1 MTIHHSLLLVEGRQ
15 DALFLSKIFQLH
27 GFRYIN
33 NIDEAP
39 DRWSIFINQQRKKEH
54 LAKLNAN
61 RPGLQLHELFEGVC
75 LIDQGRSIV
84 IQAVGGKRN
93 KFRDKLDAIN
103 VQLED
108 GLASLN
114 AIGLLPDA
122 DNNRDGAIQSSRQYL
137 QAYGFNESVVQDSTH
152 GTPTIGIFSLPNGQ
166 SQGGLEELLHECASV
181 VYPNLLN
188 GAKQYVNAIVTQQD
202 RYEAEDI
209 HELRTPQGPAKAV
222 VGCIASVLAP
232 GATIQVSLA
241 NHRWVCETSIAAI
254 NAPSVNA
261 LTTFLRQL
269 CGLV

>member
-15 DALFLSKIFQLH
+15 DSLFLSKIFQLH

-33 NIDEAP
+33 NIDEVP
-39 DRWSIFINQQRKKEH
+39 GHWSIFINQRRKKEH
-54 LAKLNAN
+54 QAKLNAN
-61 RPGLQLHELFEGVC
+61 RLGLQLHELFEGVC
-75 LIDQGRSIV
+75 LIGQDRSIV

-103 VQLED
+103 VQLTD

-122 DNNRDGAIQSSRQYL
+122 DDNRDGAIQSSRQYL
-137 QAYGFNESVVQDSTH
+137 QAFGFTESNGQVNTH
-152 GTPTIGIFSLPNGQ
+152 ATPAIGIFTLPNGQ

-188 GAKQYVNAIVTQQD
+188 GARQYVDAIVTQQE
-202 RYEAEDI
+202 RYASEDI
-209 HELRTPQGPAKAV
+209 HEMRTPQGPAKAV

-232 GATIQVSLA
+232 GATIQVSLD
-241 NHRWVCETSIAAI
+241 NHRWVCETSIAST

-269 CGLV
+269 CGLF